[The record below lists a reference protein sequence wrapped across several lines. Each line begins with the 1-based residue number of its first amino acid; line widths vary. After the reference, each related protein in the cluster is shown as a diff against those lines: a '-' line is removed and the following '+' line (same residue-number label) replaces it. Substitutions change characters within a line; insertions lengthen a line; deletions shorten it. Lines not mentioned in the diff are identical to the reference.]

1 MQQHNVVCIQSCLIN
16 EHLARENVPDSM
28 CGVRSRLWLGSFPAL
43 PFCFP
48 RNVNFNIVSLWTD
61 AVESVCLKKIRQTRL
76 VRARFHW
83 QKQRLQDRIKR
94 PGNFG
99 RSIRAR
105 RRFCISKCVPC
116 RRDFPCFLS
125 SAISSPPDQGVRDD
139 RLSLYPTWN
148 TSEDALGAT
157 RRNGP
162 PENDVQIARKIWARY
177 LLCRAAAI
185 VPWRTGAGP
194 GVAVQSCC

>member
-94 PGNFG
+94 PDQSEPGDG
-99 RSIRAR
+99 SASASACRAQEISHVFLAARFPPHPIKVCGTIVCRCIQLGTQARMRWVRRDGMVR
-105 RRFCISKCVPC
+105 RRMTC
-116 RRDFPCFLS
+116 RLPGKYERDICSAGQLPLS
-125 SAISSPPDQGVRDD
+125 REEP
-139 RLSLYPTWN
+139 
-148 TSEDALGAT
+148 
-157 RRNGP
+157 
-162 PENDVQIARKIWARY
+162 
-177 LLCRAAAI
+177 
-185 VPWRTGAGP
+185 GP